1 MQNIKMDEDIE
12 KKTKGKDVKNKKAGF
27 SEEEK
32 KKLDEF
38 ANLSADQKKEFIKQV
53 NTTGKISMKMAFEEM
68 QTIEQ
73 DYSDR
78 KQNIPIVMISMLIL
92 SRMLQQNAD
101 SVLTSDKIVK
111 MAGNGNNLDAFANAM
126 ADNIMKII
134 ELNDKKRREK
144 GGEKAGE

>member
-1 MQNIKMDEDIE
+1 MDEDIE
-12 KKTKGKDVKNKKAGF
+12 KKTKGKDVKNEKAGF

-32 KKLDEF
+32 EKLDEF

-53 NTTGKISMKMAFEEM
+53 NTTGEISMKMAFEEM

-101 SVLTSDKIVK
+101 SVLTSDKIMK

>member
-1 MQNIKMDEDIE
+1 MDEDIE

-53 NTTGKISMKMAFEEM
+53 NTTGEISMKMAFEEM

-101 SVLTSDKIVK
+101 SVLTSDKIMK

-126 ADNIMKII
+126 ADTIMKII

>member
-1 MQNIKMDEDIE
+1 MDEDIE

>member
-1 MQNIKMDEDIE
+1 MDEDIE

-53 NTTGKISMKMAFEEM
+53 NTTGEISMKMAFEEM

-101 SVLTSDKIVK
+101 SVLTSDKIMK

>member
-1 MQNIKMDEDIE
+1 MDEDIE
-12 KKTKGKDVKNKKAGF
+12 KKTKGKDVKNEKAGF

-53 NTTGKISMKMAFEEM
+53 NTTGEISMKMAFEEM

-101 SVLTSDKIVK
+101 SVLTSDKIMK